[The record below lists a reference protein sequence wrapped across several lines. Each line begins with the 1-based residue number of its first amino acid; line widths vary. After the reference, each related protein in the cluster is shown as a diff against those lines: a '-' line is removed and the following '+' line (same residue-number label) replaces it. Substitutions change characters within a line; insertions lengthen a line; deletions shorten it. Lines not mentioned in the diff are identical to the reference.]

1 MAKQKS
7 DPTKKIVEALSSELF
22 SLLSIDTEINVSVDE
37 TLEEKVYNVNVS
49 GKEQAGLLIG
59 AHGATLSAIQSFLSL
74 AVRQK
79 TEEWVRIV
87 VDVDGWREKHEDYLK
102 ELAIQAGERARSTG
116 EPQNLYNLTPAQR
129 RVIHVALSKEK
140 GIVTESKG
148 EGEGRY
154 LVVSP
159 K

>member
-37 TLEEKVYNVNVS
+37 TLEEKVYNVSVS

-79 TEEWVRIV
+79 TREWVRIV

-102 ELAIQAGERARSTG
+102 ELAIQAAQRAKSTG
-116 EPQNLYNLTPAQR
+116 ESQNLYNLTPAQR
-129 RVIHVALSKEK
+129 RVIHLALSKEK